1 MKRYKAFDL
10 LVERAGR
17 GYRAR
22 ALDSPAGEGD
32 AELPASL
39 SADMERL
46 AAALEAAPPP
56 RRGEAGTAERRL
68 AEELGG
74 KLFRAV
80 FSGEVGRRFAA
91 SVHEAAIHREGLRLR
106 LHLGSVPELSRWPWE
121 YLYDPA
127 RKVFFAISDETP
139 VVRYLS
145 LPEHAPPLKAQLPLS
160 ALVVAAAAGDSSRLQ
175 AEQEIQRI
183 ERELVPLTQR
193 GQVALDQLRP
203 ATLSALDE
211 RLRREPVHILHFVGH
226 GRYDVEHGEGVL
238 LFEDERGHPSPVTGQ
253 RLGATLFGRQPRLV
267 VLNACEGARHGEKDA
282 FGGVAQT
289 LLQNRI
295 PAVVAMQ
302 RPISSRA
309 AMTFAQRFY
318 RALAEGE
325 PVDAAVAEARLAMVV
340 KSPGLEWG
348 APVLYLRS
356 REAELF
362 DLGPPVANR
371 RRRPLLLAS
380 AASIAAL
387 ALAGVI
393 AFHSRDRRPGT
404 VLSFLSGSLPCPS
417 PKSTEILFSSIPPG
431 SFEMGSDHGD
441 PREYPAHP
449 VTITKP
455 FCMAAY
461 EITVGQWNEVMGGG
475 VPADRND
482 WLMPKVDV
490 SWFEAHE
497 FLRRLNAQNPGRRFF
512 LPSEA
517 QWEYAARAGSAL
529 PYGFSDRPGELYEHA
544 NCLSKGEHSDGYDG
558 AAPVGTFKSND
569 WRLSDMQG
577 NVWEWV
583 EDRYRAYDEAPA
595 VDPQGPMVG
604 DKRVR
609 RGGSF
614 RNKPENC
621 RPSTREPSYPDQRF
635 DNIGFRIAAE
645 PVH

>member
-1 MKRYKAFDL
+1 VKRYKPFDL
-10 LVERAGR
+10 MVERADQ

-32 AELPASL
+32 AGLPLSL
-39 SADMERL
+39 AADMERL
-46 AAALEAAPPP
+46 AAALEAAPRP
-56 RRGEAGTAERRL
+56 RRGDAGTAERRL

-74 KLFRAV
+74 KLFRTV

-127 RKVFFAISDETP
+127 RKVFFAISGETP

-145 LPEHAPPLKAQLPLS
+145 LPEHAPPLKLELPLS
-160 ALVVAAAAGDSSRLQ
+160 VLVVAPASIDASRLQ

-183 ERELVPLTQR
+183 ERELAPLKRR
-193 GQVALDQLRP
+193 GKVVLDELRP
-203 ATLSALDE
+203 PTLSALDE
-211 RLRREPVHILHFVGH
+211 RLRGRPVHILHFIGH
-226 GRYDVEHGEGVL
+226 GKYDAEHGEGVL
-238 LFEDERGHPSPVTGQ
+238 LFDDEHGRPSQVTGQ
-253 RLGATLFGRQPRLV
+253 RLAAVLFGRDVRLV
-267 VLNACEGARHGEKDA
+267 VLNACEGARHDEKDA
-282 FGGVAQT
+282 FSGVAQT
-289 LLQNRI
+289 LLQGRV

-302 RPISSRA
+302 RSISNRA

-318 RALAEGE
+318 GALAEGT
-325 PVDAAVAEARLAMVV
+325 PVDAAVAEARLAMVAQ
-340 KSPGLEWG
+340 SQSLEWG

-362 DLGPPVANR
+362 DLGPVSTG
-371 RRRPLLLAS
+371 RRRPPAS
-380 AASIAAL
+380 AALIAAL
-387 ALAGVI
+387 VLAGVV
-393 AFHSRDRRPGT
+393 AFLARDRRPGA
-404 VLSFLSGSLPCPS
+404 VLFFPSGSPRCPS
-417 PKSTEILFSSIPPG
+417 PKSTEILFSWIPRG
-431 SFEMGSDHGD
+431 SFEMGSERGD
-441 PREYPAHP
+441 LNERPAHP

-461 EITVGQWNEVMGGG
+461 ETTVGQWNEVMGGG
-475 VPADRND
+475 VPTVRDD
-482 WLMPKVDV
+482 WLKPKVDV

-512 LPSEA
+512 LPREA

-529 PYGFSDRPGELYEHA
+529 SYGFSDRPDELYTHA

-558 AAPVGTFKSND
+558 AAPVGMFEANA

-583 EDRYRAYDEAPA
+583 EDRYGGYDAAPV
-595 VDPQGPMVG
+595 VDPEGPVVG

-614 RNKPENC
+614 KNKPEHC
-621 RPSTREPSYPDQRF
+621 RPSTREPSYPDQRL
-635 DNIGFRIAAE
+635 DNLGFRIAAE
-645 PVH
+645 PVS